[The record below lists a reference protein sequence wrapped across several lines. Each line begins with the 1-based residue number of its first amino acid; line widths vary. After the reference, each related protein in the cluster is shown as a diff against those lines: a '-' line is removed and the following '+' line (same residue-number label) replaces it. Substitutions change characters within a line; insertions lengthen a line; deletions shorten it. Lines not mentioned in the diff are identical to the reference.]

1 MPSPVNSNVESAS
14 EKKKKKTGQLDPN
27 RNSKGALP
35 IPPGK
40 LSVHS
45 CESPSDPLAS
55 SSSPPHTPHPATSI
69 SPAASAR
76 YPPVVSAPWMSSS
89 ARASPVTHRIVV
101 DRACV
106 PRPVGRAR
114 MGGYS
119 SVSDLF
125 LLFLLLL
132 LSLGLVL
139 FLPPS
144 RISCDYLKQMLPD
157 LHFCCW
163 PCRGHHRGC

>member
-1 MPSPVNSNVESAS
+1 MSSPHLKKNRSARPA
-14 EKKKKKTGQLDPN
+14 TNHN

-35 IPPGK
+35 IPPRK
-40 LSVHS
+40 LSVPS

-55 SSSPPHTPHPATSI
+55 SSSPPHTPHPATLI

-125 LLFLLLL
+125 LLLLLLL

-144 RISCDYLKQMLPD
+144 KISCDYLKQMLPD

-163 PCRGHHRGC
+163 PRRGHHRGC